1 MARERN
7 TTGCFRTT
15 TARERS
21 TTGSFRLV
29 AHLGLA
35 LIGCF
40 YVVLPRSTT
49 RSQAITEAPL
59 PMALRKYLKLVSSPA
74 VLKGLCLMY
83 VLYIVLIVLHTT
95 WLAPDYDDD
104 NHLEEK
110 VFLGKVGFEDTF
122 WLLSYGNPALL
133 LGVAM
138 ACWASL
144 FLAYD
149 DQFVCTL
156 QKYRAHY
163 AAQQRQTD
171 TRIKDEPQPG
181 RVSCVPPPSPPTRA
195 S

>member
-7 TTGCFRTT
+7 TTGSFRAT
-15 TARERS
+15 TARGRS

-40 YVVLPRSTT
+40 YVVLPCSTT
-49 RSQAITEAPL
+49 RSQAIEEAPL
-59 PMALRKYLKLVSSPA
+59 PMALRKYLERVSSPA
-74 VLKGLCLMY
+74 VLKGLCLVY

-104 NHLEEK
+104 DHLVQK
-110 VFLGKVGFEDTF
+110 VFLGKVGFDDTF

-133 LGVAM
+133 LGVAT

-163 AAQQRQTD
+163 AAQQRQAD
-171 TRIKDEPQPG
+171 TCACIKDEPQPG
-181 RVSCVPPPSPPTRA
+181 RV
-195 S
+195 